1 MCCHVNQIKPR
12 RHNLFKAFHWCGSFV
27 IFAQA
32 FFVTTA
38 IDDLLH
44 SKGLQCCGS
53 QAMTGNM
60 LGKKWLALSTPRS
73 WQSHDPS
80 LGRRCLLLP
89 SWVRLTVHAH
99 PLLRD
104 QVLPIETT
112 VSHSVA
118 LLDSLDSDNDS
129 DLQNNASSNAASFLL
144 DFLLVSTWSSF
155 VCLYMTRLPEI

>member
-1 MCCHVNQIKPR
+1 MRLVRHLCAGFLHDHSNRWPPPQQRSTVLWESSYDWKHVGEKMARIINTSQLTESRPR
-12 RHNLFKAFHWCGSFV
+12 ALDAGAFSS
-27 IFAQA
+27 
-32 FFVTTA
+32 VT
-38 IDDLLH
+38 L
-44 SKGLQCCGS
+44 
-53 QAMTGNM
+53 M
-60 LGKKWLALSTPRS
+60 
-73 WQSHDPS
+73 
-80 LGRRCLLLP
+80 P

>member
-1 MCCHVNQIKPR
+1 MARIINTSQLTESRPEPWRQVP
-12 RHNLFKAFHWCGSFV
+12 SF
-27 IFAQA
+27 Q
-32 FFVTTA
+32 
-38 IDDLLH
+38 
-44 SKGLQCCGS
+44 
-53 QAMTGNM
+53 
-60 LGKKWLALSTPRS
+60 
-73 WQSHDPS
+73 
-80 LGRRCLLLP
+80 
-89 SWVRLTVHAH
+89 LTVHAH